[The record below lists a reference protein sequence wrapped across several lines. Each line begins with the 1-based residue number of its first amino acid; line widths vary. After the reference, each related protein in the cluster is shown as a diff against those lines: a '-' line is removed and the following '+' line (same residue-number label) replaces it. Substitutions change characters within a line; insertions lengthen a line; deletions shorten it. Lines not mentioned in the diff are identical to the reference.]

1 MVTDSIPLV
10 RKFFKA
16 RVRSIDFAGSA
27 TYAALECTK
36 LCAGLTLGGR
46 WQAEQSGQMDQWRG
60 SELLPAGVRVY
71 GSGF

>member
-1 MVTDSIPLV
+1 VVTDSIPLV

-16 RVRSIDFAGSA
+16 RVRSIDFAGLA

-36 LCAGLTLGGR
+36 LCAGLMLGGR
-46 WQAEQSGQMDQWRG
+46 WEVEQSGQIDQRRG
-60 SELLPAGVRVY
+60 SELLPAGVRAY